1 MNDAPA
7 ALRDL
12 ILLLARLC
20 FGGMMILEHGWGKL
34 DKLLSG
40 GTPKFPD
47 PLGIGV
53 KPSLILASG
62 AETVCAA
69 FIVLGL
75 FTRLNALPLA
85 FTMGVAA
92 FVVHQGDPLGKREPA
107 LLYLMGTLLLFL
119 TGPGRIAVQSFLAKR
134 LPRKGLLAFLLG

>member
-1 MNDAPA
+1 MNDAPPV
-7 ALRDL
+7 LRDL

-69 FIVLGL
+69 FLVLGL

-92 FVVHQGDPLGKREPA
+92 FVVHQGDPLDKREPA

-119 TGPGRIAVQSFLAKR
+119 TGPGRIAVQSLLGKR